1 MNKHSEAIR
10 NLFHVKKIPYTE
22 IDISVDE
29 DAKKQVM
36 TQFPYIDNLE
46 CWADRSQEK
55 FVNGHEKA
63 IFNLRK
69 WPRGIKEYTTEGYI
83 KFERVRS
90 HDCFFNS
97 NFESGNL
104 RQVFKVPQE
113 PDFDWVPVEERVPD
127 YLPEEL
133 QEERR

>member
-1 MNKHSEAIR
+1 
-10 NLFHVKKIPYTE
+10 
-22 IDISVDE
+22 
-29 DAKKQVM
+29 M